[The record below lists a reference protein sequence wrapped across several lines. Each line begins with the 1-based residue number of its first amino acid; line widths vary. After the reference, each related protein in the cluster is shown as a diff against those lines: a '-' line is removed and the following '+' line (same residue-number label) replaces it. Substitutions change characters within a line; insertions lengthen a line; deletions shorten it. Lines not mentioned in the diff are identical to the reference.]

1 MSEKIKIN
9 LNRFAFTQI
18 AQKIN
23 LKHRKGHYFTLKIIF
38 YILK

>member
-23 LKHRKGHYFTLKIIF
+23 FKHRKGH
-38 YILK
+38 